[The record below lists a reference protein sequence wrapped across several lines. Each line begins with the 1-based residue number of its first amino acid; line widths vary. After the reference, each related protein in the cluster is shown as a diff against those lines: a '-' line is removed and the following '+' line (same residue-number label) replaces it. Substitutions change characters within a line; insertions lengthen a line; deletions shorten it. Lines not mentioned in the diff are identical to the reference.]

1 MNRSF
6 LDYYGSYSH
15 TMIYGEYDVI
25 KIFEIWDGKIQ
36 VSGFGILNKEDHELL
51 SHVTNDFGW

>member
-1 MNRSF
+1 
-6 LDYYGSYSH
+6 
-15 TMIYGEYDVI
+15 MIYGEYDVI